1 MRNRG
6 IGSAIGS
13 FPTGLVERLLMIGLG
28 LLVVI
33 ALEFTPVAGLG
44 GRLGPGPFRRPGP
57 RL

>member
-13 FPTGLVERLLMIGLG
+13 FPSGLVERPQVIGLG

-33 ALEFTPVAGLG
+33 ALEFTPVARLRA
-44 GRLGPGPFRRPGP
+44 RLGPGAAPWAAAT
-57 RL
+57 L